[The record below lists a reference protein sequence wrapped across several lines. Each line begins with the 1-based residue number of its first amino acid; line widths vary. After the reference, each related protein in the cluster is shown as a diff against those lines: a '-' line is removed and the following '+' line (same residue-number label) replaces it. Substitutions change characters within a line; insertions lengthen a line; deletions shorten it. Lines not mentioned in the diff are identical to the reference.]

1 MNKEIIKKALAELKQ
16 TPKRNFTQSYDLI
29 VNLKHFNPK
38 QDTVKFVVH
47 LNNSIGKEIKIG
59 AFVGLELL
67 SQAKEVCDVVIQED
81 DLINYKDP
89 KKAKALA
96 NSCDFFIAQANL
108 MPKVAQ
114 AVGKV
119 FGVRK
124 KMPDP
129 KMGCVV
135 PPSGDLKSLKS
146 NLSQSILI
154 DNKRAMNIQC
164 YAGKEDQPE
173 EELIDNIQALIKAI
187 IEHLPSE
194 GQNVKSID
202 LKLTMSKPVRL

>member
-1 MNKEIIKKALAELKQ
+1 LNKENIKKALEELKKV
-16 TPKRNFTQSYDLI
+16 PKKNFIQSYDLI

-38 QDTVKFVVH
+38 QDTIKFVAH
-47 LNNSIGKEIKIG
+47 LHNSLGRDVKVG
-59 AFVGLELL
+59 AFVGPELL
-67 SQAKEVCDVVIQED
+67 QAAEGVCDKVIKED
-81 DLINYKDP
+81 EIMDYKDA

-96 NSCDFFIAQANL
+96 KECDYFIAQANL

-135 PPSGDLKSLKS
+135 PPGADLKSLKER
-146 NLSQSILI
+146 LAKSILV
-154 DNKRAMNIQC
+154 DNRKSMNIQC
-164 YAGKEDQPE
+164 YIGKEDQPE
-173 EELIDNIQALIKAI
+173 EELIDNIELLLKSI

-194 GQNVKSID
+194 GQNVKSVN